1 MSQPVCPTCQ
11 LTILSVDRTATAG
24 GVTYHL
30 GCAPGRQR
38 DRYASPYLPGDRA
51 LAAANK
57 HSVERLTRLAVWRQR
72 HAQRRDRRRQMA
84 MLAAGVRK
92 GWLGR

>member
-1 MSQPVCPTCQ
+1 MTHRHE
-11 LTILSVDRTATAG
+11 LSDLRKTN
-24 GVTYHL
+24 
-30 GCAPGRQR
+30 
-38 DRYASPYLPGDRA
+38 DRA
-51 LAAANK
+51 AK
-57 HSVERLTRLAVWRQR
+57 RRHRLDGYRQR